1 MNRYKRPHLVIR
13 SSTNGLTV
21 IGNKESG
28 KLMQNEKEMELF
40 RKLRDLQ
47 DENKRLRIENNRLK
61 KILESFSIKPASSL
75 QLQEQTDGE
84 KPVSNEEAETEPNLE
99 IDKVRLFRDFF
110 RGREDVFAVRWE
122 NRSKKSG
129 YSPACAN

>member
-1 MNRYKRPHLVIR
+1 
-13 SSTNGLTV
+13 
-21 IGNKESG
+21 
-28 KLMQNEKEMELF
+28 MQNEKEMELF